1 MYSLVKYLDIIPSIF
16 WVYVFCSLILSSL
29 LTLFSYEKFFLALSL
44 VPLFAM
50 PLFELRISEWDEG
63 LDNLKV
69 FDAEVASTFE
79 LVY

>member
-1 MYSLVKYLDIIPSIF
+1 MRNL
-16 WVYVFCSLILSSL
+16 
-29 LTLFSYEKFFLALSL
+29 FLALSI